1 MPSKKGLNRIDHE
14 DLSLKIHTTESTS
27 RRRSKW
33 QNKAHLDGRIPKAVP
48 GDPIAA
54 ADVHRKKAVQYHD
67 NKRARRIKSFRDELP
82 PPFNELDDV
91 DPNLAIFIPVED
103 SGAVAVLRELE
114 GSRALHKLREA
125 IHEAH
130 WWFGEDGTVG
140 WVIALRQLPGGDLEV
155 FADNAQHRDALQ
167 KNSAWETVFLDNLV
181 EEIRRCGVSPRG
193 LSVASVPKFP
203 SDDQKTLLIQQLYD
217 WNKSRIIRLGA
228 LEAVLSIEVRETNR
242 GNPIVVVNLAQP
254 EVANEFIAKGIQW
267 GESTYVGRKYYEDWS
282 LLQCEDC
289 HSFGHT
295 SISCTEGLRCNR
307 CGQRHSQR
315 DCKCTE
321 LECVNC
327 GGLHRATERICPQR
341 ENEARRLRDLSNGRG
356 RWWPSR
362 NRTTDQDPKLR
373 SFDPGSRSNNGN
385 QMTEEQKPQ
394 KQGMMTTEV
403 INTESPSS
411 DAVNPGKPGVANI
424 ENSDGHAEQQLAE
437 AISTAKRTEDN
448 ATSDP
453 SIQNIIKML
462 HDSSKER
469 ELALHQQVENIKKTT
484 AKAGRRA
491 RCKRQARQKKYA
503 NEQKAGATGTA
514 AGEGNEVEV
523 TSIVAPA
530 AEGKRAEEVV
540 NEEAEHKPSQAG
552 SETDLKV
559 FEPIKPQPMKPP
571 QDREQESILGP
582 LNSHNEQS
590 AFAEKGILETPPTL
604 PPLIRR
610 FQSRNAV
617 GGN

>member
-1 MPSKKGLNRIDHE
+1 M
-14 DLSLKIHTTESTS
+14 
-27 RRRSKW
+27 
-33 QNKAHLDGRIPKAVP
+33 
-48 GDPIAA
+48 
-54 ADVHRKKAVQYHD
+54 KKAVQHHD

-91 DPNLAIFIPVED
+91 DPNLAIFVPVED

-155 FADNAQHRDALQ
+155 FADTAQHRDVLQ
-167 KNSAWETVFLDNLV
+167 KHSAWETVFLDNLV
-181 EEIRRCGVSPRG
+181 EESRRYGVSPRG
-193 LSVASVPKFP
+193 LSVASLPKFP
-203 SDDQKTLLIQQLYD
+203 NDEQRTLLIQQLYD
-217 WNKSRIIRLGA
+217 WNKSRIVRLGA
-228 LEAVLSIEVRETNR
+228 LEDVLSIEVRETNR
-242 GNPIVVVNLAQP
+242 GNPMVVVNLAQP
-254 EVANEFIAKGIQW
+254 EIANEFIAKGIQW
-267 GESTYVGRKYYEDWS
+267 GETTYVGRKYCEDWS

-295 SISCTEGLRCNR
+295 SISCTKGLRCNR

-315 DCKCTE
+315 DCKCAQ

-327 GGLHRATERICPQR
+327 GGPHRATERICPQR
-341 ENEARRLRDLSNGRG
+341 ENEARRLRGLSNGRG
-356 RWWPSR
+356 RWWRSQ
-362 NRTTDQDPKLR
+362 NRPWDQNHKVR
-373 SFDPGSRSNNGN
+373 SADRGSRSNDGN
-385 QMTEEQKPQ
+385 QMTEEQKLQ
-394 KQGMMTTEV
+394 EQGMMTREV

-411 DAVNPGKPGVANI
+411 DATKTGTSGVANI
-424 ENSDGHAEQQLAE
+424 ENSDGYPEQELTE
-437 AISTAKRTEDN
+437 GISTTKESEDA
-448 ATSDP
+448 ATQDP

-491 RCKRQARQKKYA
+491 RCKGQARQKRDA
-503 NEQKAGATGTA
+503 NRQKARATGVAEEEKTGTA
-514 AGEGNEVEV
+514 AGEGNEASM
-523 TSIVAPA
+523 TSIVAPTTK
-530 AEGKRAEEVV
+530 GKSEEEFE
-540 NEEAEHKPSQAG
+540 NEEPGHTPSQAG
-552 SETDLKV
+552 SGTDPKV
-559 FEPIKPQPMKPP
+559 FEPIKPQSMQAS
-571 QDREQESILGP
+571 QDREQEYIHDP
-582 LNSHNEQS
+582 QNNHTEQS
-590 AFAEKGILETPPTL
+590 AVAQKGILETPPTL